1 MESARKLGR
10 IVPRKAFDGW
20 NGLDTR
26 AFLDNNDPKTLRVA
40 TNVDLLSDGSLAGR
54 DGLRLVATIDPE
66 SVGLYSV
73 GGSLRAVITAGQSK
87 PASAQGTVPIIYDAV
102 GDGTI
107 YGSTTISRV
116 SAVSSWD
123 ADSAV
128 GIYPVV
134 IIQRTSGT
142 YELHWIK
149 DTPVPAAN
157 GAPPPPFIPSTDPVN
172 TKVLLPFKPGE
183 TLLKI
188 QEKICVI
195 DNTNGAVWFCST
207 VNGITD
213 FTTPADAGFLPV
225 IRHATGD
232 RTIQGLS
239 FYDDLMAVCFSDSI
253 QLWQMH
259 PDPAQM
265 QLSRVLNGPGIQY
278 PGSLANVRGDLYYFS
293 RGTFSALKRSSLNGQ
308 LQHGDIGDKVAPNTA
323 ALANVR
329 PIGLWSQARSA
340 YYCFF
345 GNEAW
350 RYLTSPDAKKTG
362 WTKYVLPTGIVVT
375 SAVEHL
381 GQLYVRSGANVYRFE
396 ANYVDG
402 STYTV
407 ETHFLDFNAPSEVKF
422 ITTMDFSGTGTPA
435 VYFLP
440 DMREPTVSE
449 KLCTLDGTTSS
460 MFDIAILENSEA
472 PAFRFTGAV
481 GSSTGL
487 VARNFLLDRILF
499 SYTVGQKGL

>member
-1 MESARKLGR
+1 M
-10 IVPRKAFDGW
+10 PRKVFDGW
-20 NGLDTR
+20 DGLDNR

-40 TNVDLLSDGSLAGR
+40 TNVDLLSDGSIVGR
-54 DGLRLVATIDPE
+54 DGLRLVATIDSQ

-73 GGSLRAVITAGQSK
+73 GGWLRAVITAGQSK

-102 GDGTI
+102 GDGTT
-107 YGSTTISRV
+107 YGPTTISRV
-116 SAVSSWD
+116 SSVSSWD
-123 ADSAV
+123 ADSAT
-128 GIYPVV
+128 GIYPV
-134 IIQRTSGT
+134 IMLQRNTGV

-149 DTPVPAAN
+149 DTPVPAVN
-157 GAPPPPFIPSTDPVN
+157 GAPPPPYVPSTDPVS
-172 TKVLLPFKPGE
+172 TKVSLPFKPGE

-188 QEKICVI
+188 QEKMCVV

-265 QLSRVLNGPGIQY
+265 QLTRVLNGPGIQY

-293 RGTFSALKRSSLNGQ
+293 RGTFSALRRSSFNGQ
-308 LQHGDIGDKVAPNTA
+308 LMHGDIGAKVAQDTA
-323 ALANVR
+323 AFTTR

-345 GNEAW
+345 GNEVW
-350 RYLTSPDAKKTG
+350 RYLTSTEAKKTG
-362 WTKYVLPTGIVVT
+362 WTRYTLPTGIVVT
-375 SAVEHL
+375 DAVEHL
-381 GQLYVRSGANVYRFE
+381 GQLYVRSGNSVYRFE
-396 ANYVDG
+396 ANYADG

-407 ETHFLDFNAPSEVKF
+407 ETHFLDFDAPSEVKF
-422 ITTMDFSGTGTPA
+422 VTTMDFSGTGTPS
-435 VYFLP
+435 VYCLP
-440 DMREPTVSE
+440 DMRDPTISE

-460 MFDIAILENSEA
+460 MFDVAILEHSEA
-472 PAFRFTGAV
+472 PSFRFTGAV
-481 GSSTGL
+481 GSPTGL
-487 VARNFLLDRILF
+487 LANNFLLDRVLF
-499 SYTVGQKGL
+499 NYTVGQKGL